1 MVKRHVF
8 QFVPTNMS
16 TYVQHKGLY
25 ATYSSWHIDPW
36 NNRKVWVDKYFSDD
50 QLIFF
55 LFGQEETIT
64 QDHHIC
70 LCRSQWK
77 LYHGQS
83 LACPLVHIHGKWHV
97 DHNHHFRD
105 FNIPLLAGLCKIR
118 VPECSTKRK
127 RCGANYILSS
137 SSWPSGNIYIV
148 HDIKLILIN
157 LLLLFLWQY
166 KTIVRLLIME

>member
-97 DHNHHFRD
+97 DHNPSLSWFQHPFISRTMQNTSARMWHKTKKVRSKLHFVVV
-105 FNIPLLAGLCKIR
+105 IMTIW
-118 VPECSTKRK
+118 EH
-127 RCGANYILSS
+127 
-137 SSWPSGNIYIV
+137 YIV